1 MGISTPAPGVARY
14 LSTGLNKPRVFCAM
28 WLCAHPASALE
39 WDLREGVTEMSRR
52 IQALHHISLGVCI
65 VISIIVFGAIFYTLF
80 AHHRSR
86 RPKPADFHD
95 NMLVEVAWTVV
106 PILILAVMAIPAT
119 STLIDI
125 EDNSDADITVL
136 ITASQWKWHYQY
148 VEAGFGFYSNLATP
162 QEQIDN
168 LEPKGKNYLL
178 EVDNPLVLPTNKKVR
193 FLTTSKDVI
202 HSWWVPDF
210 AVKQDA
216 IPGYINEA
224 WTRVAQPGVHRG
236 QCAEL
241 CGKDHAFM
249 PVVVEVI
256 PEAEFDSWIEEQRL
270 AIALASETAVA
281 DRNKTWIMA
290 ELLPRGEDVFLEH
303 CATCHEPEGTGQ
315 EGKYPALA
323 GSSITTGAIEEH
335 IARVMDGKADTE
347 MQAWAPQLSDLDL
360 AAVMTYER
368 NAWGNNTGDL
378 IQPMTVYLAR

>member
-1 MGISTPAPGVARY
+1 MRA
-14 LSTGLNKPRVFCAM
+14 
-28 WLCAHPASALE
+28 
-39 WDLREGVTEMSRR
+39 GVTDMSQR
-52 IQALHHISLGVCI
+52 IQALHHLSLVICI
-65 VISIIVFGAIFYTLF
+65 VISFIVFGAIFYTLF

-86 RPKPADFHD
+86 RPEPAKFHD
-95 NMLVEVAWTVV
+95 SLLVEVMWTLV
-106 PILILAVMAIPAT
+106 PILILIGMAIPAT

-125 EDNSDADITVL
+125 EDNSDADLTVL

-148 VEAGFGFYSNLATP
+148 VEADFGFYSNLTTP

-168 LEPKGKNYLL
+168 LEPKTENYLL
-178 EVDNPLVLPTNKKVR
+178 EVDKPLVLPTHKKVR

-224 WTRVAQPGVHRG
+224 WTRVNQPGVHRG

-241 CGKDHAFM
+241 CGKGHAFM

-256 PEAEFDSWIEEQRL
+256 AEAEFDAWIDDQRL
-270 AIALASETAVA
+270 AMALASETAVA
-281 DRNKTWIMA
+281 DRNKSWNMG
-290 ELLPRGEDVFLEH
+290 EMLSRGEEVFLEH
-303 CATCHEPEGTGQ
+303 CATCHQPDGTGQ
-315 EGKYPALA
+315 AGKYPSLA
-323 GSSITTGAIEEH
+323 GSPITTGVIEDH
-335 IARVMDGKADTE
+335 INRVMNGKADTE

-368 NAWGNNTGDL
+368 NAWSNNTGDL
-378 IQPMTVYLAR
+378 VQPMTVYLAR

>member
-1 MGISTPAPGVARY
+1 VTATASY
-14 LSTGLNKPRVFCAM
+14 LSTGLKNAGVLTAF
-28 WLCAHPASALE
+28 WLCARSASALE
-39 WDLREGVTEMSRR
+39 WDMREGVTDMSQR

-65 VISIIVFGAIFYTLF
+65 VISVIVFGAIFYTLF

-86 RPKPADFHD
+86 RPEPAKFHD
-95 NMLVEVAWTVV
+95 NLLVEVMWTVV
-106 PILILAVMAIPAT
+106 PILILVGMAIPAT

-125 EDNSDADITVL
+125 EDNSDADFTVL
-136 ITASQWKWHYQY
+136 ITASQWKWHYLY
-148 VEAGFGFYSNLATP
+148 VEADFGFYSNLATP
-162 QEQIDN
+162 QAQIDN
-168 LEPKGKNYLL
+168 IEPKTENYLL
-178 EVDNPLVLPTNKKVR
+178 EVDKPLVLPTNKKVR

-224 WTRVAQPGVHRG
+224 WTRVDQPGVYRG

-241 CGKDHAFM
+241 CGKGHAFM
-249 PVVVEVI
+249 PLVVEVR

-281 DRNKTWIMA
+281 DRNKTWSMA
-290 ELLPRGEDVFLEH
+290 ELLPRGEEVFLEH
-303 CATCHEPEGTGQ
+303 CATCHQPEGTGQ
-315 EGKYPALA
+315 AGKYPALA
-323 GSSITTGAIEEH
+323 GSPVTTGAIDEH
-335 IARVMDGKADTE
+335 INRVMNGKVDTE

-368 NAWGNNTGDL
+368 SAWGNNTGDL
-378 IQPMTVYLAR
+378 IQPMTIYLAR

>member
-1 MGISTPAPGVARY
+1 
-14 LSTGLNKPRVFCAM
+14 
-28 WLCAHPASALE
+28 
-39 WDLREGVTEMSRR
+39 
-52 IQALHHISLGVCI
+52 
-65 VISIIVFGAIFYTLF
+65 
-80 AHHRSR
+80 
-86 RPKPADFHD
+86 
-95 NMLVEVAWTVV
+95 VV

-148 VEAGFGFYSNLATP
+148 VEADFGFYSNLATP

-178 EVDNPLVLPTNKKVR
+178 EVDNPLVLPTHKKVR

-256 PEAEFDSWIEEQRL
+256 PETEFDSWIEEQRL

-290 ELLPRGEDVFLEH
+290 ELLPRGEEVFLEH

-323 GSSITTGAIEEH
+323 GSSITTGIIEEH

>member
-1 MGISTPAPGVARY
+1 MTATANH
-14 LSTGLNKPRVFCAM
+14 LSIGLKKAGAFSALSM
-28 WLCAHPASALE
+28 CAHSASALE
-39 WDLREGVTEMSRR
+39 WDMRAGVTDMSQR
-52 IQALHHISLGVCI
+52 IQALHHLSLGICI
-65 VISIIVFGAIFYTLF
+65 VISIIVFGAIFYSLF

-86 RPKPADFHD
+86 RPEPAKFHD
-95 NMLVEVAWTVV
+95 SLLVEVMWTLV
-106 PILILAVMAIPAT
+106 PILILIGMAIPAT

-125 EDNSDADITVL
+125 EDNSDADLTVL

-148 VEAGFGFYSNLATP
+148 VEADFGFYSNLTTP
-162 QEQIDN
+162 QAQIDN
-168 LEPKGKNYLL
+168 LEPKTENYLL
-178 EVDNPLVLPTNKKVR
+178 EVDKALVLPTHKKVR

-224 WTRVAQPGVHRG
+224 WTRVNQPGVHRG

-241 CGKDHAFM
+241 CGKGHAFM

-256 PEAEFDSWIEEQRL
+256 AEAEFDAWIDDQRL
-270 AIALASETAVA
+270 AMALASETAVA
-281 DRNKTWIMA
+281 DRNKTWNMG
-290 ELLPRGEDVFLEH
+290 EMLSRGEEVFLEH
-303 CATCHEPEGTGQ
+303 CATCHQPDGTGQ
-315 EGKYPALA
+315 AGKYPSLA
-323 GSSITTGAIEEH
+323 GSPITTGVIEDH
-335 IARVMDGKADTE
+335 INRVMNGKADTE

-378 IQPMTVYLAR
+378 VQPMTVYLAR